1 MEKKRGAAVCLIAA
15 VLFGAGAV
23 PCLAA
28 GDRDG
33 RQAEYYTENREDRQA
48 EKGSANRNEG
58 PAVPVDRVRAKSRES
73 MRREEREKKA
83 EAAARE
89 ILGSG
94 TPLTK
99 AERGGLLL
107 FTCRNGYALVD
118 PADGSVAEYAL
129 SFPGRE
135 PVYRRGGSEPYPAG
149 SESDSGD
156 PATK

>member
-1 MEKKRGAAVCLIAA
+1 MEKMRGAAVCLIAA

-28 GDRDG
+28 GGRDG
-33 RQAEYYTENREDRQA
+33 RRAENYTENREIRPA
-48 EKGSANRNEG
+48 ERHAAGRIIS

-83 EAAARE
+83 EEAARE

-99 AERGGLLL
+99 AESGGLLL

-135 PVYRRGGSEPYPAG
+135 PVFGRPDPKAEPT
-149 SESDSGD
+149 D
-156 PATK
+156 PVTK